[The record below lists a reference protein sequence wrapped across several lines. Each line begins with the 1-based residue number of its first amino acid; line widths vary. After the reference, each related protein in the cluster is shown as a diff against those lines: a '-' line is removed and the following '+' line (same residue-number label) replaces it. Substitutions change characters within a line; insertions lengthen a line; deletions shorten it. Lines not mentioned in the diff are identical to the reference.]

1 MKGGVGRKQ
10 FLCRGKTRASAQV
23 TIGWKTA
30 LSNRAGHVMES
41 KSAS

>member
-10 FLCRGKTRASAQV
+10 FLCEGKTRASAQV
-23 TIGWKTA
+23 SIGWKTA
-30 LSNRAGHVMES
+30 LSNRAGHIMES